1 VQEDLSDAEV
11 AEVDV
16 PALDEF
22 RSAPEGDEWEEWSER
37 AAPAPPAVEAEEVEE
52 AEEAEAPAAVSRAE
66 LDPVRA
72 YLSEIGRHKLLTR
85 EQEGDLGRRMEV
97 GQQELLSALA
107 SIPSALAKLT
117 ELADR
122 VRRGEMPA
130 DELIVVPDG
139 HDGDHPE
146 AQRAL
151 RAFARIAKLEHL
163 TTCLRPRM
171 HDRHLSAGTRAKY
184 ARETEEARKKIRRQL
199 ATIPIRSA
207 VLDRIVADLRE
218 HPKRDRAATIAVER
232 DDEVRRAKQE
242 LMQANLRLVVSIAK
256 RYLNRGLSLLDL
268 IQEGNLGLMKAVDK
282 FDYRRGFKFSTY
294 ATWWIR
300 QAIQRAIAD
309 YGRTIRM
316 PVHAVDA
323 LGQIEKMRRKLHED
337 LGRQPTVREIADR
350 VEMPPD
356 KVDFL
361 MRSGR
366 TPYSLEQ
373 PLAEDLSLGE
383 VLKTD
388 APSPEDVTIRRDLG
402 RKIRRVLAPLSPRE
416 QQIIRLRYGIG
427 ADRAETLD
435 EISRRFALSRER
447 IRQIEMSAMRKMRA
461 AR

>member
-1 VQEDLSDAEV
+1 MHPAPSDVDEVPLAARGFGEMRGEAAED
-11 AEVDV
+11 
-16 PALDEF
+16 
-22 RSAPEGDEWEEWSER
+22 WEEW
-37 AAPAPPAVEAEEVEE
+37 PVPPASADTDEPSESAHEL
-52 AEEAEAPAAVSRAE
+52 SRAE
-66 LDPVRA
+66 FDPVRS
-72 YLSEIGRHKLLTR
+72 YLSEIGRHRLLTR
-85 EQEGDLGRRMEV
+85 EQEGTIGRRIETA
-97 GQQELLSALA
+97 EHERITALA
-107 SIPSALAKLT
+107 SIPSVVDSLV
-117 ELADR
+117 EQVDR
-122 VRRGEMPA
+122 VRKREIPPA
-130 DELIVVPDG
+130 EILATADG
-139 HDGDHPE
+139 GDID
-146 AQRAL
+146 RADVQKIL
-151 RAFARIAKLEHL
+151 RAFTRIAKLA
-163 TTCLRPRM
+163 
-171 HDRHLSAGTRAKY
+171 HLSACRRPRLHDRKLSPATRAKY
-184 ARETEEARKKIRRQL
+184 AREVARAEGAIARLLLAQPVLPSVIDGILNELRRKSRRD
-199 ATIPIRSA
+199 AAVAR
-207 VLDRIVADLRE
+207 VLD
-218 HPKRDRAATIAVER
+218 R

-242 LMQANLRLVVSIAK
+242 LMQSNLRLVVSIAK

-309 YGRTIRM
+309 FGRTIRM

-323 LGQIEKMRRKLHED
+323 LGQIDRARRTLAEE
-337 LGRQPTVREIADR
+337 LSRQPTIQEIAQR
-350 VEMPPD
+350 VEMPAD

-366 TPYSLEQ
+366 TPYSLEM

-402 RKIRRVLAPLSPRE
+402 RKIRRAMAPLSKRE
-416 QQIIRLRYGIG
+416 QEIIRLRYGIG
-427 ADRAETLD
+427 ADRPETLD